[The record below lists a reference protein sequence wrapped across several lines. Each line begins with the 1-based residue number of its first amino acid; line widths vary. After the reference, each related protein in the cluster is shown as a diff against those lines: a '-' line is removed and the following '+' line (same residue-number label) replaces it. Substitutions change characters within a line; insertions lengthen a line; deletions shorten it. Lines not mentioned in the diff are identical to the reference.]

1 MFGQLGEKVKRGVSS
16 AYQLGSK
23 AYGFIKPLADKA
35 TKTFKG
41 VYESP
46 LAQGAWGALKGL
58 LPEGVVSGLESAGG
72 LAYKGVGLYNKAGD
86 IYRGYVEPGLGLARR
101 AVGLGE
107 RVVKDVRGGKWGYVA
122 DDVRKGIA
130 LGKDVRGLADKYQ
143 ASTRHH
149 KGDRRST
156 IEARKKQSRPHDAVP
171 SIPAKRDQAQPTQ
184 LSNARPQVRPVPR
197 YRSRGGRF

>member
-107 RVVKDVRGGKWGYVA
+107 RVVKDVTQSVEQLEKEQDTDTYVLLSVSARGDYGQ
-122 DDVRKGIA
+122 KGIKA
-130 LGKDVRGLADKYQ
+130 LVDYNLTVTGQLFKKIDVLSYGE
-143 ASTRHH
+143 STR
-149 KGDRRST
+149 
-156 IEARKKQSRPHDAVP
+156 EP
-171 SIPAKRDQAQPTQ
+171 
-184 LSNARPQVRPVPR
+184 
-197 YRSRGGRF
+197 FE